1 MFNLKKIANVSSVIM
16 TQNIIKTTK
25 KRGTSMK
32 KSGNYLKSTDLLP
45 ISHGDR
51 NIGTKGFAVIWVGM
65 AVVLA
70 AFAIGGAG
78 VQSLSLGWV
87 IVATIIG
94 SVAIGIFMTIIGDIG
109 IEHGLSFPV
118 YMRAPFGTIGT
129 HIPSLVRGVTAA
141 CWFGINTFF
150 GATAM
155 NGILNILFGF
165 DNWFVCFLLFAAVQL
180 VNTALGIKA
189 IERFADLAAPT
200 IILISAWMYTS
211 LSDQAME
218 QGREIWTWVENP
230 VVGRAAI
237 TAFMVVVMSNMG
249 FWATLAAD
257 MPSLS
262 RFFKAPKNERNWFKR
277 NKSQIV
283 GSIIVMPI
291 VNTFMILIGAV
302 SYIAV
307 SNFDPVAALQ
317 EAASGFIL
325 GILLLMIVFAQWS
338 TNTSANVVPAA
349 TIFSNVGGPKVPF
362 WVGVIIAGIIGI
374 VVQPWSL
381 FDVIIPALL
390 VIGGILSSIVGI
402 LFTDYYVLRKRRVN
416 VHELYEDHGQ
426 FKYMNGFNL
435 AGMIAWVIGGFAAYW
450 LPAYSFLVGFVVGAV
465 IYYFLAK
472 YWWFKKYQQAE
483 IADPSDEKYL
493 GITVGRDWV
502 IETRSETV
510 VVPESV
516 DPQL

>member
-1 MFNLKKIANVSSVIM
+1 
-16 TQNIIKTTK
+16 
-25 KRGTSMK
+25 MK
-32 KSGNYLKSTDLLP
+32 KNGSYLKSPDLLP
-45 ISHGDR
+45 IAHKDK
-51 NIGTKGFAVIWVGM
+51 NIGTLGFALIWVGM

-70 AFAIGGAG
+70 AFAIGGSG
-78 VQSLSLGWV
+78 VLNLPLGWV

-94 SVAIGIFMTIIGDIG
+94 SVAIGIFMTVIGDIG

-141 CWFGINTFF
+141 CWFGLNTYF
-150 GATAM
+150 GSTAM

-165 DNWFVCFLLFAAVQL
+165 DNWFVCFLLFTVAQL

-189 IERFADLAAPT
+189 IERFADLAAP
-200 IILISAWMYTS
+200 IIIIISAWMYVS
-211 LSDQAME
+211 LSDSARE
-218 QGREIWTWVENP
+218 QGREIWTWIESP
-230 VVGRAAI
+230 VTGGAAF

-257 MPSLS
+257 MPSIS
-262 RFFKAPKNERNWFKR
+262 RFIKAPKNERNWFKR

-283 GSIIVMPI
+283 GSVIAMPI
-291 VNTFMILIGAV
+291 TNTFMVIIGAV

-307 SNFDPVAALQ
+307 SNSDPVVALQ
-317 EAASGFIL
+317 QAASGFIL
-325 GILLLMIVFAQWS
+325 GILLLMIVLAQWS
-338 TNTSANVVPAA
+338 TNTSANVIPAA

-362 WVGVIIAGIIGI
+362 WVGVIVAGIIGI

-381 FDVIIPALL
+381 FGIIIPALL
-390 VIGGILSSIVGI
+390 VIGGILSAIVGI

-416 VHELYEDHGQ
+416 VYELYEEDGQ
-426 FKYMNGFNL
+426 YRYLNGFNL
-435 AGMIAWVIGGFAAYW
+435 AGMIAWVIGGLAAYV
-450 LPAYSFLVGFVVGAV
+450 LPAYSFIVGFVIGAV
-465 IYYFLAK
+465 VYYFLAK

-483 IADPSDEKYL
+483 IEDPSDEKYL

-502 IETRSETV
+502 IDVEAETV
-510 VVPESV
+510 PETANT
-516 DPQL
+516 QI

>member
-1 MFNLKKIANVSSVIM
+1 
-16 TQNIIKTTK
+16 
-25 KRGTSMK
+25 MK
-32 KSGNYLKSTDLLP
+32 QSGNYLKSSDLLP
-45 ISHGDR
+45 IAHGDR
-51 NIGTKGFAVIWVGM
+51 NIGAKGFAVIWVGM

-70 AFAIGGAG
+70 AFAIGGSG

-87 IVATIIG
+87 VVATIIG

-129 HIPSLVRGVTAA
+129 HIPSLVRGITAA
-141 CWFGINTFF
+141 CWFGLNTYF

-165 DNWFVCFLLFAAVQL
+165 NNWFICFLLFAAAQL
-180 VNTALGIKA
+180 INTALGIKA
-189 IERFADLAAPT
+189 IERFADLAAP
-200 IILISAWMYTS
+200 IIIIISSWMYVS

-218 QGREIWTWVENP
+218 QGREVWGWVESP
-230 VVGRAAI
+230 VTGGAAI
-237 TAFMVVVMSNMG
+237 TAFMVVIMSNMG

-291 VNTFMILIGAV
+291 VNTFMIIIGAV

-307 SNFDPVAALQ
+307 SNFDPVVALQ
-317 EAASGFIL
+317 EAASGFVL

-338 TNTSANVVPAA
+338 TNTSANVIPAA

-362 WVGVIIAGIIGI
+362 WAAVLVAGIIGI

-381 FDVIIPALL
+381 FDIIIPALL
-390 VIGGILSSIVGI
+390 IIGGILSAIVGI

-416 VHELYEDHGQ
+416 VHELYENNGQ
-426 FKYMNGFNL
+426 YKYMNGFNM
-435 AGMIAWVIGGFAAYW
+435 AGIIAWVIGGFAAYY
-450 LPAYSFLVGFVVGAV
+450 LSAYSFIVGFVAGAV
-465 IYYFLAK
+465 IYYVLAK
-472 YWWFKKYQQAE
+472 YWWFKKYRQSE
-483 IADPSDEKYL
+483 IEDPNDEKYL
-493 GITVGRDWV
+493 GITVGRDWEINIDPKV
-502 IETRSETV
+502 SAG
-510 VVPESV
+510 PENV
-516 DPQL
+516 NTHL

>member
-1 MFNLKKIANVSSVIM
+1 MNNKD
-16 TQNIIKTTK
+16 
-25 KRGTSMK
+25 R
-32 KSGNYLKSTDLLP
+32 YLKSPDLLP
-45 ISHGDR
+45 IRSEER
-51 NIGTKGFAVIWVGM
+51 NIGPKGFAVIWVGM

-70 AFAIGGAG
+70 AFAIGGSG
-78 VQSLSLGWV
+78 VQSLPLGWV

-109 IEHGLSFPV
+109 VEHGLSFPV

-129 HIPSLVRGVTAA
+129 HIPSLVRGITAA
-141 CWFGINTFF
+141 CWFGLNTYF

-165 DNWFVCFLLFAAVQL
+165 NNWFICFIVFAALQL
-180 VNTALGIKA
+180 INTALGIKA

-200 IILISAWMYTS
+200 IILISAWMYAS
-211 LSDQAME
+211 LSDQAAE
-218 QGREIWTWVENP
+218 QGREIWSWVESP
-230 VVGRAAI
+230 VTGGAAF

-291 VNTFMILIGAV
+291 VNTFMIIIGAV

-307 SNFDPVAALQ
+307 SNFDPVVALQ

-338 TNTSANVVPAA
+338 TNTSANVIPAA

-362 WVGVIIAGIIGI
+362 WAAVLIAGIIGI
-374 VVQPWSL
+374 AVQPWSL
-381 FDVIIPALL
+381 FDVIVPALL
-390 VIGGILSSIVGI
+390 IIGGILSSIVGI
-402 LFTDYYVLRKRRVN
+402 LFTDYYLIRKRRVN
-416 VHELYEDHGQ
+416 VNDLYVGNGQ
-426 FKYMNGFNL
+426 YKYMNGFNL
-435 AGMIAWVIGGFAAYW
+435 AGMIAWIIGGIASYF
-450 LPAYSFLVGFVVGAV
+450 LSSYSFIVGFLVGAV
-465 IYYFLAK
+465 IYYILGK
-472 YWWFKKYQQAE
+472 YWWFKKYKQAE
-483 IADPSDEKYL
+483 IEDPSDEKYL
-493 GITVGRDWV
+493 GITVGRDWE
-502 IETRSETV
+502 ILEEEEV
-510 VVPESV
+510 VAVPE
-516 DPQL
+516 DLNPQM

>member
-1 MFNLKKIANVSSVIM
+1 MNNKDS
-16 TQNIIKTTK
+16 
-25 KRGTSMK
+25 
-32 KSGNYLKSTDLLP
+32 YLKSPDLLP
-45 ISHGDR
+45 ISSEER
-51 NIGTKGFAVIWVGM
+51 NIGPKGFAVIWVGM

-70 AFAIGGAG
+70 AFAIGGSG
-78 VQSLSLGWV
+78 VQSLPLGWV
-87 IVATIIG
+87 IVATLIG

-109 IEHGLSFPV
+109 VEHGLSFPV

-129 HIPSLVRGVTAA
+129 HIPSLVRGITAA
-141 CWFGINTFF
+141 CWFGLNTYF

-165 DNWFVCFLLFAAVQL
+165 NNWFICFIVFAALQL
-180 VNTALGIKA
+180 INTALGIKA

-200 IILISAWMYTS
+200 IILISAWMYAS
-211 LSDQAME
+211 LSDQAAE
-218 QGREIWTWVENP
+218 QGREIWSWVESP
-230 VVGRAAI
+230 VTGGAAF

-291 VNTFMILIGAV
+291 VNTFMIIIGAV

-307 SNFDPVAALQ
+307 SNFDPVVALQ

-338 TNTSANVVPAA
+338 TNTSANVIPAA

-362 WVGVIIAGIIGI
+362 WAAVLIAGIIGI
-374 VVQPWSL
+374 AVQPWSL
-381 FDVIIPALL
+381 FDVIVPALL
-390 VIGGILSSIVGI
+390 IIGGILSSIVGI
-402 LFTDYYVLRKRRVN
+402 LFTDYYL
-416 VHELYEDHGQ
+416 
-426 FKYMNGFNL
+426 
-435 AGMIAWVIGGFAAYW
+435 I
-450 LPAYSFLVGFVVGAV
+450 
-465 IYYFLAK
+465 
-472 YWWFKKYQQAE
+472 KKGE
-483 IADPSDEKYL
+483 
-493 GITVGRDWV
+493 
-502 IETRSETV
+502 
-510 VVPESV
+510 
-516 DPQL
+516 